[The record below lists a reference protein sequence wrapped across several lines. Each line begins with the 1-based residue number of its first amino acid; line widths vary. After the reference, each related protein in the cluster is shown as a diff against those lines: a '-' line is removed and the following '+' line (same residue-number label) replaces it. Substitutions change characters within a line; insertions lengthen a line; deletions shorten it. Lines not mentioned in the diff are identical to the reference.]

1 VSVSRLT
8 NLYTFFGLPDPTDAR
23 GSDADSP
30 PPSTEAPS
38 SRSATSVL
46 ADQSFHDLGE
56 VRWQAWVRS
65 RIPVA
70 RRAIRYVTPDEMYRL
85 PTHAMANRLLTGDI
99 IVVDLRDLLHMNAQ
113 QDACRREVGGLSER
127 LGTPIFALDEE
138 EMLLLIPGAASI
150 IDTQSHHLGVHDE
163 VLEAT

>member
-1 VSVSRLT
+1 MSVSRLT

-23 GSDADSP
+23 GSDSDSP
-30 PPSTEAPS
+30 PPSTETPS
-38 SRSATSVL
+38 ARSATSVL

-56 VRWQAWVRS
+56 VRWQAWVRT
-65 RIPVA
+65 RMPPA

-85 PTHAMANRLLTGDI
+85 PTHSMANRLLTGDI

-150 IDTQSHHLGVHDE
+150 IDTQSHHLGVHDV

>member
-1 VSVSRLT
+1 MSVSRLT

-65 RIPVA
+65 RMPVA

-127 LGTPIFALDEE
+127 LGAPIFALDEE

-150 IDTQSHHLGVHDE
+150 IDTHSHHLGVPDE